1 MGRKIYDNNGKLL
14 SRCSVCG
21 VIMVATEKRR
31 LGAKCAACCR
41 DYSLIVQNLKNYKNI
56 AQSIARYGEIISIL
70 AQLNPNETATAN
82 LQRICGKGKRHGV
95 K

>member
-1 MGRKIYDNNGKLL
+1 MNTLD
-14 SRCSVCG
+14 V
-21 VIMVATEKRR
+21 
-31 LGAKCAACCR
+31 
-41 DYSLIVQNLKNYKNI
+41 YKNI